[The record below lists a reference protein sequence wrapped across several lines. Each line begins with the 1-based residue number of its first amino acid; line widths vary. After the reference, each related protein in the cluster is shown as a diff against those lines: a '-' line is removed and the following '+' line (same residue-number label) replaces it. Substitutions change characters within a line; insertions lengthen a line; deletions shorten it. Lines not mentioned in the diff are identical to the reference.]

1 MLGARSNLNQ
11 PRCQRQMSSP
21 GKSPFFALHEVA
33 FGENTEGGILIVKKK
48 KKKKA

>member
-1 MLGARSNLNQ
+1 
-11 PRCQRQMSSP
+11 MSSP

-48 KKKKA
+48 KKKGLNKITLLE